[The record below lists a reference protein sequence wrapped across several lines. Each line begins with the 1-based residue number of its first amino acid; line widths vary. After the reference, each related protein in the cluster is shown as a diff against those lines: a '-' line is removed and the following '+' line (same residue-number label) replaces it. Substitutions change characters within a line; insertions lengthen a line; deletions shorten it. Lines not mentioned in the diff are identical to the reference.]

1 MHSGILSKSPRKSV
15 LMPIQMPISLII
27 IDGRRLKA
35 IELNIFATY
44 YFINEILRIC
54 NCVRF

>member
-35 IELNIFATY
+35 IELNILAIY
-44 YFINEILRIC
+44 YFINEILRI
-54 NCVRF
+54 